1 MGLNNMKSKSV
12 LCGYSSLIVSI
23 GYFFLQKF
31 GLMQFSPLVDAAVG
45 VLGCSGGVM
54 LHVSEPPK

>member
-1 MGLNNMKSKSV
+1 MKSKAA
-12 LCGYSSLIVSI
+12 LCGYSSLFVSI

-31 GLMQFSPLVDAAVG
+31 GLMQLSPVIDYAVS

-54 LHVSEPPK
+54 LHLAEPPK